1 MLLQRCESGL
11 GVYKGFFK
19 STGISECCTMRLIRI
34 DLSAR
39 TSHHMLYSYRF
50 YFKFTRN
57 LTLDTNSHFV
67 AASGS
72 QTAIRLNTF

>member
-1 MLLQRCESGL
+1 
-11 GVYKGFFK
+11 
-19 STGISECCTMRLIRI
+19 MRLIRI